1 MVYFLRWRDPSV
13 LLALLAEGVL
23 SDISI
28 TNTLPTPAIAFLHSW
43 VPLILFIMS
52 VGQFLVLL
60 AKLPVRKFRTAGIAA
75 WPFRF
80 PGQPHHLF
88 SSIKKAPEGFTFKG
102 LFPVSFQFI

>member
-23 SDISI
+23 SDVSI
-28 TNTLPTPAIAFLHSW
+28 TNTLPTPAVAFLYSW

-60 AKLPVRKFRTAGIAA
+60 AKLPFRKLRTAGIAA
-75 WPFRF
+75 GSFGFPWQNSSPLFGHKESPGRF
-80 PGQPHHLF
+80 
-88 SSIKKAPEGFTFKG
+88 
-102 LFPVSFQFI
+102 